1 MATLVNSSGFTLM
14 WGAPPAEDQ
23 NGVIRYYAIH
33 IIEITTSQEHTLNS
47 TETQTEV
54 YFLHPYYNY
63 TYAVSAVTIE
73 LGPYT
78 TATNIRT
85 SEDGTTICKRL
96 FSTRLFK
103 LFLEVDVL
111 CYLLQ
116 HLPDLPLMLM
126 PLLSIQPL

>member
-1 MATLVNSSGFTLM
+1 M
-14 WGAPPAEDQ
+14 WGAPPPEDQ

-47 TETQTEV
+47 IETQIEL

-85 SEDGTTICKRL
+85 SEDGMKM
-96 FSTRLFK
+96 
-103 LFLEVDVL
+103 
-111 CYLLQ
+111 YL
-116 HLPDLPLMLM
+116 HKFNTCMCI
-126 PLLSIQPL
+126 SN

>member
-1 MATLVNSSGFTLM
+1 MVQLQFNVSCFHIYLAPSTPPVNVMATLVNSSGFTLM

-23 NGVIRYYAIH
+23 NGVIRHYAIH
-33 IIEITTSQEHTLNS
+33 IVEITTSQEHTLNS
-47 TETQTEV
+47 TETQTAV

-85 SEDGTTICKRL
+85 SEDGTIMCKRL
-96 FSTRLFK
+96 LSTCLN
-103 LFLEVDVL
+103 
-111 CYLLQ
+111 YL
-116 HLPDLPLMLM
+116 
-126 PLLSIQPL
+126 